1 MDGLDCWPAIS
12 SGATPVARQNLM
24 FAVQPDRG
32 PRQHALRDGPWKL
45 VRIGQP
51 PCDRPVES
59 LFQLDDDPNEKR
71 DVLKANSDVAS
82 RLRKM
87 MDDWILIAPKGEASY
102 SLEPHPGWVTPK
114 DWAKVAV
121 E

>member
-1 MDGLDCWPAIS
+1 MCWTLFRRPVIS
-12 SGATPVARQNLM
+12 QGAAPVAPRNLI
-24 FAVQPDRG
+24 FAVQPEIG

-45 VRIGQP
+45 VRIGQAP
-51 PCDRPVES
+51 SPVES
-59 LFQLDDDPNEKR
+59 LLQVEDDPNEKQ
-71 DVLKANSDVAS
+71 DVIQAHPEVAS

-87 MDDWILIAPKGEASY
+87 MDDWITVAPTGEASY